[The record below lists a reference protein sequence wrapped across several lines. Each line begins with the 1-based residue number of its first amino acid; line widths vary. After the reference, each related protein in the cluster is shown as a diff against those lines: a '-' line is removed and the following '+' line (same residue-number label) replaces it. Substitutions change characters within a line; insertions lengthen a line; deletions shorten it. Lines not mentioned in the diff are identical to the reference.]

1 MTGPIRLAVRRPS
14 RSLLEPPTVVELDE
28 GSALLIVGGEPVLA
42 CPTLEGILARLGLRA
57 SDLEPIG

>member
-1 MTGPIRLAVRRPS
+1 M
-14 RSLLEPPTVVELDE
+14 VELDE